1 MNSGRIRSRLAAGAA
16 ALAVALLCALAGPG
30 AGTAHAAS
38 PCPGHKIR
46 TLAFATGKVVLYKK
60 RGFVCAVT
68 YAKNTRGRKP
78 MAISVQA
85 RGSRPV
91 RDAGRYVRLAGPVKV
106 HAGHRCV
113 WVRGSVSGRGVSTG
127 WTLC

>member
-1 MNSGRIRSRLAAGAA
+1 MKSGRIRRRVAGGAA
-16 ALAVALLCALAGPG
+16 AVAAALLFTLAGPG
-30 AGTAHAAS
+30 AGAAQAA
-38 PCPGHKIR
+38 PICPGQKIR
-46 TLAFATGKVVLYKK
+46 TLTFATGKVVLFKK

-68 YAKNTRGRKP
+68 YAKSARNRKP
-78 MAISVQA
+78 MSVSVQA

-113 WVRGSVSGRGVSTG
+113 WIKGNVSGRGISSG
-127 WTLC
+127 WILC